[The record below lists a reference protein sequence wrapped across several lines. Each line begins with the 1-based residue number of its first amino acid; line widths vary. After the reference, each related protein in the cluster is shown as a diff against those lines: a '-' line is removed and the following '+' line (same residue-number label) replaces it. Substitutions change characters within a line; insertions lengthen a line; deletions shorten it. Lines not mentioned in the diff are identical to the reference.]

1 MPTIAYIANQFPSPV
16 EPYVVEEIRELR
28 SRGVEVIACSGVR
41 VNTQSLAPELQS
53 LAAETLYL
61 PAVRPGRLARS
72 AWLGLRNLPLLAEL
86 LERIIVRGSESP
98 LRRLRALLHTW
109 LGVYFALL
117 LQGRGVEHIH
127 VHHGY
132 FASWVAMVAARVLG
146 VGFSMTLHG
155 SDLLLHGAFLD
166 TKLARCKFALTVS
179 SYNRRHILEHYPAI
193 PPERVLVQ
201 RLGVDPLSSL
211 CTFAP
216 TDRAPSCLVLLA
228 VGRLQ
233 AVKDHAFLLRACR
246 RLKDRG
252 LNFLCLIAGEGPERR
267 ALQRLVDQLELH
279 PQVELLGHVPH
290 AYLDS
295 YYAMADLVV
304 LTSRS
309 EGIPLVLMEAM
320 ARGRAVLAPAI
331 TGIPELVEDGK
342 TGFLYRAG
350 SLDDF
355 VARVEAVRDA
365 RSKLF
370 PLQQA
375 ARQFVLQHYNRDK
388 NLTLFGDAFLARI
401 NPVVERSDYE
411 NFVLQQI

>member
-28 SRGVEVIACSGVR
+28 NRGVEVIACSGVR
-41 VNTQSLAPELQS
+41 VDATSLDPELQL
-53 LAAETLYL
+53 LADETLYL
-61 PAVRPGRLARS
+61 PPFQLKFLARS
-72 AWLGLRNLPLLAEL
+72 AWLCLRKLPLLAGL
-86 LERIIVRGSESP
+86 LERIIVQGNESP
-98 LRRLRALLHTW
+98 LRRIRALLHTW
-109 LGVYFALL
+109 LGVYYALL

-132 FASWVAMVAARVLG
+132 FASWVAMVAARMLG

-179 SYNRRHILEHYPAI
+179 SYNRRHILEHYPAV

-201 RLGVDPLSSL
+201 RLGVDSLRSL
-211 CTFAP
+211 CALAP
-216 TDRAPSCLVLLA
+216 TDRAPSCLVMLA

-252 LNFLCLIAGEGPERR
+252 LNFLCLIAGEGPERGT
-267 ALQRLVDQLELH
+267 LERLVDQLDLH
-279 PQVELLGHVPH
+279 PQVELLGHVRH
-290 AYLDS
+290 HHLDS

-365 RSKLF
+365 RAN
-370 PLQQA
+370 LQPIRQA
-375 ARQFVLQHYNRDK
+375 ARQFVLQHYNREK
-388 NLTLFGDAFLARI
+388 NLALFGDIFLARI
-401 NPVVERSDYE
+401 HPVVERNDYE
-411 NFVLQQI
+411 NFILQQI